1 MDKTATKVSQ
11 EKNTVV
17 AKADKNSASEISIKQ
32 FLDFLRTA
40 YQVSESVEET
50 LSSAEGTAEAVD
62 WIKLK
67 NTELVK
73 PKIASTHSVTNNSG
87 IIFHVLFVLHI
98 FQYNVFMLIFL
109 HV

>member
-17 AKADKNSASEISIKQ
+17 AKADKNAASEISIKQ

-50 LSSAEGTAEAVD
+50 LSSVEGTAEAVD

-73 PKIASTHSVTNNSG
+73 PKTASTHSITNNSG
-87 IIFHVLFVLHI
+87 IISFIIHI
-98 FQYNVFMLIFL
+98 IYFSNVMNSC
-109 HV
+109 